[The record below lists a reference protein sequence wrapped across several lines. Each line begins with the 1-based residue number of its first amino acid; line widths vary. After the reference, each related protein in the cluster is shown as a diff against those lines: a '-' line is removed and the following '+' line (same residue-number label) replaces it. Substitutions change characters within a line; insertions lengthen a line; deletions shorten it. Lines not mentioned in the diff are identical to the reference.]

1 MSPLMH
7 QLVSRTRQLLAVS
20 GGGLNVRAPFIS
32 VRNVATFSEWATL
45 TVAQFL
51 QLSEAPNAH

>member
-1 MSPLMH
+1 MSPLMQ

-20 GGGLNVRAPFIS
+20 GGALNVHAPFIS
-32 VRNVATFSEWATL
+32 VRNVATFSRWDPL

-51 QLSEAPNAH
+51 ELSEAPNAH